1 MLNASLER
9 EKQKDQQLAE
19 LQNQLKELLSQLAW
33 FKRKMFG
40 SISEK
45 YPNITPLPGLF
56 AELSEQIDSLADSK
70 ASEQEL
76 EQVVIQKKVK
86 PRNPR
91 QESMEGLPVVES
103 IIEPKDIDF
112 TKYKRIG
119 EEHTK
124 VIEFEPGKLFV
135 LDIVR
140 PKYALINQSNIDGD
154 MPAIVIA
161 PMPLLPI
168 YKGSAGSTLIAE
180 LLLQKYV
187 HHLPFYRQTKQF
199 KELGLKLSATTIN
212 DWFASSC
219 DLIKPLYEKIRE
231 TVLSSNYLQADETTL
246 PVINR
251 EKKRADKEYLWMA
264 RAVKEKLLFFDY
276 RDGSRSIKAV
286 REIFKDFKGTL
297 QTDGYCAY
305 EIFDKDPAVTLINC
319 WAHCRRN
326 YEASLV
332 ENKTLAQYALGQIQ
346 LLYKLERIIKDK
358 QYSPVQIEAERQRLA
373 LPIIKEM
380 EKWIEQ
386 NYKTVLPKSRIGKAM
401 SYNYSRIQELS
412 RYVYDGNLQIDNNLA
427 ENALRPVTVS
437 RKNFLHCGNHNA
449 ASNAAII
456 FTITGCCREQNINT
470 RHYLID
476 VLNQLPNII
485 NKKESLES
493 LMPDKWIK
501 QHPESLLRP
510 DSSKID

>member
-1 MLNASLER
+1 
-9 EKQKDQQLAE
+9 
-19 LQNQLKELLSQLAW
+19 
-33 FKRKMFG
+33 
-40 SISEK
+40 
-45 YPNITPLPGLF
+45 
-56 AELSEQIDSLADSK
+56 
-70 ASEQEL
+70 
-76 EQVVIQKKVK
+76 
-86 PRNPR
+86 
-91 QESMEGLPVVES
+91 MEGLPVVES
-103 IIEPKDIDF
+103 VIEPKDIDF
-112 TKYKRIG
+112 TKYRKIG

-124 VIEFEPGKLFV
+124 IIEFEPGKLYV

-140 PKYALINQSNIDGD
+140 PKYALINQNSVDQD

-305 EIFDKDPAVTLINC
+305 EIFDKDPSFVLI
-319 WAHCRRN
+319 RP
-326 YEASLV
+326 
-332 ENKTLAQYALGQIQ
+332 
-346 LLYKLERIIKDK
+346 KLIERIFTQQLNNLFIYQLAFDLNGLNCPNSAKTFCFVEIEKRGFIECLQANKDK
-358 QYSPVQIEAERQRLA
+358 YIFSPLKQLNAFWD
-373 LPIIKEM
+373 K
-380 EKWIEQ
+380 
-386 NYKTVLPKSRIGKAM
+386 
-401 SYNYSRIQELS
+401 LS
-412 RYVYDGNLQIDNNLA
+412 
-427 ENALRPVTVS
+427 
-437 RKNFLHCGNHNA
+437 
-449 ASNAAII
+449 
-456 FTITGCCREQNINT
+456 GCW
-470 RHYLID
+470 LF
-476 VLNQLPNII
+476 
-485 NKKESLES
+485 
-493 LMPDKWIK
+493 
-501 QHPESLLRP
+501 
-510 DSSKID
+510 SSDA

>member
-1 MLNASLER
+1 
-9 EKQKDQQLAE
+9 
-19 LQNQLKELLSQLAW
+19 
-33 FKRKMFG
+33 
-40 SISEK
+40 
-45 YPNITPLPGLF
+45 
-56 AELSEQIDSLADSK
+56 
-70 ASEQEL
+70 
-76 EQVVIQKKVK
+76 
-86 PRNPR
+86 
-91 QESMEGLPVVES
+91 MEGLPVVES
-103 IIEPKDIDF
+103 VIEPNDIDL
-112 TKYKRIG
+112 TKYRRIG

-140 PKYALINQSNIDGD
+140 PKYALINQTNTVGD
-154 MPAIVIA
+154 MPAIIIA

-219 DLIKPLYEKIRE
+219 GLIKPLYEKIRE
-231 TVLSSNYLQADETTL
+231 RVLSSNYLQADETTL

-251 EKKRADKEYLWMA
+251 EKKKADKEYLWMA

-276 RDGSRSIKAV
+276 RDGSRSAKVV

-305 EIFDKDPAVTLINC
+305 EIFDKNPSVTLINC

-326 YEASLV
+326 YESSLV

-346 LLYKLERIIKDK
+346 LLYKLERVFKDK

-373 LPIIKEM
+373 LPIIRNL

-386 NYKTVLPKSRIGKAM
+386 NYKTVLPKSKIGKAM
-401 SYNYSRIQELS
+401 SYNYSRIQGLS
-412 RYVYDGNLQIDNNLA
+412 RYIYDGNLKIDNNPA
-427 ENALRPVTVS
+427 ENAIRPVTVS
-437 RKNFLHCGNHNA
+437 RKNFLFCGNHNA
-449 ASNAAII
+449 AFNAAMI
-456 FTITGCCREQNINT
+456 FTLTGCCREQNINT

-476 VLNQLPNII
+476 VLNQLPYVLD
-485 NKKESLES
+485 KKESLDS
-493 LMPDKWIK
+493 LMPDKWIE
-501 QHPESLLRP
+501 QHPESLMSP
-510 DSSKID
+510 DSSKMD